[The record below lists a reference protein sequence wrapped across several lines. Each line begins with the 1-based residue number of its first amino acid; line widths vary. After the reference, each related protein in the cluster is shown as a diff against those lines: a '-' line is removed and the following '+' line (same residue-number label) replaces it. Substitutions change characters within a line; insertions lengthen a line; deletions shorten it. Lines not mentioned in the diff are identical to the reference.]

1 MGKILSMDLR
11 SRAIGAVEGG
21 KSCRASAE
29 QFGVAPSTVIR
40 WRSRQRETG
49 SFEAGRRGRRAGL
62 VLDGHRDLVLRIYE
76 ANRDATLMEM
86 CAGLAEKGVR
96 TNKSSLDRFFARHGI
111 TRKKDRARDRT
122 RSARRSCASA

>member
-11 SRAIGAVEGG
+11 SRAIGAVESG

-40 WRSRQRETG
+40 WRSRQKETG
-49 SFEAGRRGRRAGL
+49 SFEAGRRGRSAGS
-62 VLDGHRDLVLRIYE
+62 VLDGHRDLVLSIYE
-76 ANRDATLMEM
+76 ANADATLMEM
-86 CAGLAEKGVR
+86 CAALAEKGVR

-111 TRKKDRARDRT
+111 TRKKRLVT
-122 RSARRSCASA
+122 R